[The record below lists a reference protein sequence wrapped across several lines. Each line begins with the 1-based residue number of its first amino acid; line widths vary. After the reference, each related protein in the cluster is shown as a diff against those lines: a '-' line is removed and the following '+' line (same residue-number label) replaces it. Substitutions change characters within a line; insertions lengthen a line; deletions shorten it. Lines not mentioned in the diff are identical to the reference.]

1 MNNELSVD
9 YDKQSGAAIF
19 GLGVLMCFLLVV
31 CIGASVKFGLTVG
44 EARGEENIY
53 LDCRDRGTFE
63 LHGVEFVCGV
73 EK

>member
-1 MNNELSVD
+1 MNNALEV
-9 YDKQSGAAIF
+9 KEHQSGAATF

-53 LDCRDRGTFE
+53 LDCKYRSTFE
-63 LHGVEFVCGV
+63 LHGVKFVCGV